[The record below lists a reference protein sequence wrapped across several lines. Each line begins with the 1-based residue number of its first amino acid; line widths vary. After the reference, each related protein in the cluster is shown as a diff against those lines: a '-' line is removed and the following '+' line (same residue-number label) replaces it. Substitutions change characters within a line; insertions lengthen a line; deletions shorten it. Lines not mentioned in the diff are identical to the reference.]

1 LCAALLLLDNQGGLF
16 LAHINVNSDV
26 LFKSL
31 IDISVE
37 SWRFSRLFARLL
49 SKLDAGEG
57 ARYASQYRYYLKRLE
72 ETLKG
77 ADLSL
82 VNVEGQP
89 YDPGVAATALNLGD
103 FGPDDVL
110 LVDQMVEP
118 IIMGADGLVRA
129 GTVML
134 RKAEL

>member
-1 LCAALLLLDNQGGLF
+1 MEPIQN
-16 LAHINVNSDV
+16 NSEV

-57 ARYASQYRYYLKRLE
+57 DRYTSQYRYYLKRLE
-72 ETLKG
+72 ETLEG
-77 ADLSL
+77 ASLTL

-89 YDPGVAATALNLGD
+89 YDPGVAATALNIGD
-103 FGPDDVL
+103 FGADDVL
-110 LVDQMVEP
+110 VVEQMIEP
-118 IIMGADGLVRA
+118 IIMGSGGLVRR

-134 RKAEL
+134 RKVDL

>member
-1 LCAALLLLDNQGGLF
+1 MGPIQN
-16 LAHINVNSDV
+16 NSEV

-37 SWRFSRLFARLL
+37 SWRFSRLFSRLI

-57 ARYASQYRYYLKRLE
+57 ARYTSQYRYYLKRLE
-72 ETLKG
+72 ETLEG
-77 ADLSL
+77 AGLTL

-89 YDPGVAATALNLGD
+89 YDPGVAASALNIGD
-103 FGPDDVL
+103 FSADDVL
-110 LVDQMVEP
+110 VIEQMIEP
-118 IIMGADGLVRA
+118 IIMGSEGLVRS

-134 RKAEL
+134 RKVGP

>member
-1 LCAALLLLDNQGGLF
+1 LEPIQN
-16 LAHINVNSDV
+16 NSEV

-57 ARYASQYRYYLKRLE
+57 ARYTSQYRYYLKRLE
-72 ETLKG
+72 ETLATAG
-77 ADLSL
+77 LTI
-82 VNVEGQP
+82 VNVEGQIF
-89 YDPGVAATALNLGD
+89 DAGIKATALNVGD
-103 FGPDDVL
+103 FGADDVL
-110 LVDQMVEP
+110 VIEQMIEP
-118 IIMGADGLVRA
+118 IIMGSEGLVRG

-134 RKAEL
+134 RKVEA

>member
-1 LCAALLLLDNQGGLF
+1 MEPIQS
-16 LAHINVNSDV
+16 NSEV

-57 ARYASQYRYYLKRLE
+57 ARYTSQYRYYLKRLE
-72 ETLKG
+72 ETLEG
-77 ADLSL
+77 AGLTL

-89 YDPGVAATALNLGD
+89 YDPGVAATALNIGD
-103 FGPDDVL
+103 FDPDDVL
-110 LVDQMVEP
+110 VVEQMIEP
-118 IIMGADGLVRA
+118 IIMGSEGLVRR

-134 RKAEL
+134 RRVDL

>member
-1 LCAALLLLDNQGGLF
+1 MESTQL
-16 LAHINVNSDV
+16 NSKII
-26 LFKSL
+26 FKSL

-57 ARYASQYRYYLKRLE
+57 ARYTSQYRYYLKRLE
-72 ETLKG
+72 ETLESSG
-77 ADLSL
+77 LRL

-89 YDPGVAATALNLGD
+89 YDPGIAATALNIGD
-103 FGPDDVL
+103 FSADDVL
-110 LVDQMVEP
+110 VVEQMIEP
-118 IIMGADGLVRA
+118 IIMGSEGLVRS

-134 RKAEL
+134 KKVEL

>member
-1 LCAALLLLDNQGGLF
+1 MKPAQN
-16 LAHINVNSDV
+16 NSEV

-49 SKLDAGEG
+49 TKLDAGEG
-57 ARYASQYRYYLKRLE
+57 DRYNSQYRYYLKRLE
-72 ETLKG
+72 EALEG
-77 ADLSL
+77 ASLTL

-89 YDPGVAATALNLGD
+89 YDPGVAASALNIGD
-103 FGPDDVL
+103 FGAEDVL
-110 LVDQMVEP
+110 VVEQMIEP
-118 IIMGADGLVRA
+118 IIMGSEGLVRR

-134 RKAEL
+134 RKVEL

>member
-1 LCAALLLLDNQGGLF
+1 MEPIQN
-16 LAHINVNSDV
+16 NSEV

-37 SWRFSRLFARLL
+37 SWRFSRLFARLI

-57 ARYASQYRYYLKRLE
+57 ARYTSQYRYYLKRLE
-72 ETLKG
+72 ETLEG
-77 ADLSL
+77 AGLTL

-89 YDPGVAATALNLGD
+89 YDPGVAASALNIGD
-103 FGPDDVL
+103 FGAEDVL
-110 LVDQMVEP
+110 VVEQMIEP
-118 IIMGADGLVRA
+118 IIMGSEGLVRG

-134 RKAEL
+134 KKVEL

>member
-1 LCAALLLLDNQGGLF
+1 MEPIQN
-16 LAHINVNSDV
+16 NSEV

-31 IDISVE
+31 VDISVE

-57 ARYASQYRYYLKRLE
+57 DRYTSQYRYYLKRLE
-72 ETLKG
+72 ETLEG
-77 ADLSL
+77 ASLTL

-89 YDPGVAATALNLGD
+89 YDPGVAATALNIGD
-103 FGPDDVL
+103 FGADDVL
-110 LVDQMVEP
+110 VVEQMIEP
-118 IIMGADGLVRA
+118 IIMGSGGLVRR

-134 RKAEL
+134 RKVGL

>member
-1 LCAALLLLDNQGGLF
+1 LEPIQN
-16 LAHINVNSDV
+16 NTEV

-57 ARYASQYRYYLKRLE
+57 DRYTSQYRYYLKRLE
-72 ETLKG
+72 ETLES
-77 ADLSL
+77 ASLTL

-89 YDPGVAATALNLGD
+89 YDPGVAATALNIGD
-103 FGPDDVL
+103 FGADDVL
-110 LVDQMVEP
+110 VVEQMIEP
-118 IIMGADGLVRA
+118 IIMSAGGLVRR

-134 RKAEL
+134 RKVEL